1 MAAEL
6 ALVPGARADSE
17 MGVTHERGNAGLL
30 VGLEW
35 KSVRILYELHVNLFH
50 YLAAGKKQNL

>member
-6 ALVPGARADSE
+6 ALVPGAQADAD
-17 MGVTHERGNAGLL
+17 MGVPHERGNAGLL

-35 KSVRILYELHVNLFH
+35 KSVRILYELHFNYFLF
-50 YLAAGKKQNL
+50 